1 MGIAGDLV
9 DCMRFHVFFFCEFQ
23 EMYWVFMGSC
33 WDFMKILWDLLGIT
47 SMKHVQE
54 SWDVHPSK
62 KFTYVYPITYVSYVY
77 LNLSISI
84 CMYVCM

>member
-47 SMKHVQE
+47 SMKHDKTIVVIYTLWAQRLPE
-54 SWDVHPSK
+54 
-62 KFTYVYPITYVSYVY
+62 PIFGAG
-77 LNLSISI
+77 
-84 CMYVCM
+84 